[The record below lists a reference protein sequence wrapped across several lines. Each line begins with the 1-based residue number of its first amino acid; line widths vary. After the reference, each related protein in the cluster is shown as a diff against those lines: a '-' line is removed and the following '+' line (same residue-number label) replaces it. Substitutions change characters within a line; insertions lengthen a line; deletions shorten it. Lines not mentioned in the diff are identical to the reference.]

1 KRVFKNWGFVFIV
14 AIIASLPFSAQYLT
28 SLEPASVDKRQEIER
43 EISQIDKADIKEL
56 TNEKIGKEDKY
67 QGLTEGEL
75 RIENVSN
82 NATIEEKIDAI
93 MQAEDLAGTLTGVS
107 IRHADTGES
116 LYSHFGDIQVRP
128 ASNMKILTS
137 IAALEVL
144 GPDYQFSTDVLTDG
158 EVVGSELQGNLYLK
172 GKGDPTL
179 LKEDFDQFAKE
190 LKEQGIMEISGDII
204 GDDRWF
210 DDVRLS
216 ED

>member
-1 KRVFKNWGFVFIV
+1 KK
-14 AIIASLPFSAQYLT
+14 Q
-28 SLEPASVDKRQEIER
+28 DIES
-43 EISQIDKADIKEL
+43 EVSQMDEAELKEL
-56 TNEKIGKEDKY
+56 TYEKIGREDIS
-67 QGLTEGEL
+67 QELTAGEL
-75 RIENVSN
+75 GIEKVSKH
-82 NATIEEKIDAI
+82 ATVEEKMDAI
-93 MQAEDLAGTLTGVS
+93 MQADDLAGTLTGYS

-116 LYSHFGDIQVRP
+116 LYYHFGDIQVRP

-190 LKEQGIMEISGDII
+190 LKE
-204 GDDRWF
+204 
-210 DDVRLS
+210 
-216 ED
+216 